1 MWGGARVATS
11 RLVGRTA
18 LSVSVPRCARRPTR
32 GKRPAAVVAVSSSSS
47 SLVLD
52 ERLRHAYA
60 SLMGAALLLLSS
72 GTVALCEEKLEKQE
86 SAEEEPSD
94 ANSGANED
102 DGDSEHEND
111 ERIYIQEDLDPEED
125 PVYWNIP
132 EEDPWTDCFLCR
144 THRQGPCRPQWRSF
158 EFCAKDH
165 AEKGAQVCAPFVE
178 PFQKC
183 WMQHLNLYLLIAM
196 TLHQEVVDMIQE
208 DFPPGKRQ
216 SDNEWQPTID
226 WREWEAVLD
235 EEKSLR
241 ATVQHVS
248 AMFENIDATTPVW
261 KVYDSRQEEPWVVNV
276 EGQIPA
282 HHQRRILRFVYAVDQ
297 ENRVLGFVECHPTY
311 ETYMVA
317 KEGGNANPESH
328 RLLISMV
335 PGLTQSIQ
343 LQALY
348 VIINPE
354 TSEAEDT
361 DTVQNGTDESIHH
374 DSMEHVDPDSVEEV
388 EGAILFESEW
398 IPLPGNKG
406 TAPGSTP

>member
-1 MWGGARVATS
+1 
-11 RLVGRTA
+11 
-18 LSVSVPRCARRPTR
+18 
-32 GKRPAAVVAVSSSSS
+32 
-47 SLVLD
+47 
-52 ERLRHAYA
+52 
-60 SLMGAALLLLSS
+60 MGAALLLLSS

-111 ERIYIQEDLDPEED
+111 ERIYIQENLDPEED

-132 EEDPWTDCFLCR
+132 EEDHWTDCFLCR

-158 EFCAKDH
+158 ESCAKDH
-165 AEKGAQVCAPFVE
+165 AEDGAHVCAPFVG

-196 TLHQEVVDMIQE
+196 TLHQEVVDIIQE

-235 EEKSLR
+235 EDKSLR

-261 KVYDSRQEEPWVVNV
+261 KVYDSRQEEPWVVTV

-354 TSEAEDT
+354 TSEAENE
-361 DTVQNGTDESIHH
+361 DTVQKGTDESTHH
-374 DSMEHVDPDSVEEV
+374 DSMENVDPDSVEEV

-406 TAPGSTP
+406 AAPGTTP